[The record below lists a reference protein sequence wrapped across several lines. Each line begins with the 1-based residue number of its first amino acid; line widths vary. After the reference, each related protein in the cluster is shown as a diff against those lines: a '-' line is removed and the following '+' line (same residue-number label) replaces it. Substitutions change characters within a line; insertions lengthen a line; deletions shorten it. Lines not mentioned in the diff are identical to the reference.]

1 MLFSKNLK
9 LILLETF
16 ILLYLKD
23 AYVTAKP
30 TRNNGRCP
38 FNESEWKEA
47 ADKMFCQG
55 SDSYHCFLAEDG
67 VSVKESCIEKTLILN
82 GHCPFFTDEGYLH
95 WAPCN
100 GTACPNSSY
109 RSDEVYK
116 YRVCFGNTD
125 SPMIKDSELSDD
137 IDDSNASTYVI
148 GVVVFLVVVV
158 AVFLVIYF
166 KSGLCNKH
174 KQQDEDVENGV
185 NVLKRLNILYVL
197 GQLGNSVSTV
207 GKRIADKYANTHTS
221 KVRHLNYLDLDNK
234 FSDNTVYF
242 VDGWFGL
249 WNDNPCERSLVEEN
263 LKSILREKN
272 NYKNIKFVVGLR
284 SEVEHLYKHVFGEYG
299 VKFAPFETMRLD
311 VSSKQREQ
319 EIKKHLVTVQQKCH
333 DTDCECQALSAD
345 SLLLIDII
353 GTHLTLKLVDLDHS
367 QAAAIVEENEGP
379 VVAITA
385 HFESLKSKDKDLFD
399 CISYLVFNGFY
410 DEQNLRDEIAEVTS
424 TSKEKMRNRKLKKYT
439 KTIRSEDRSQLA
451 TMWSSKM
458 NNDVIETTTF
468 TVFWHNFLYICA
480 FHACYNSFPEKVMQY
495 CNIDAIL
502 QLVRPV
508 NHEPKSTYTVEA
520 DVNRISLFEKRI
532 KGTNLESHVKDHPL
546 LRYLEEYVEIT
557 N

>member
-1 MLFSKNLK
+1 M
-9 LILLETF
+9 
-16 ILLYLKD
+16 
-23 AYVTAKP
+23 A
-30 TRNNGRCP
+30 
-38 FNESEWKEA
+38 
-47 ADKMFCQG
+47 
-55 SDSYHCFLAEDG
+55 
-67 VSVKESCIEKTLILN
+67 
-82 GHCPFFTDEGYLH
+82 
-95 WAPCN
+95 
-100 GTACPNSSY
+100 
-109 RSDEVYK
+109 
-116 YRVCFGNTD
+116 
-125 SPMIKDSELSDD
+125 
-137 IDDSNASTYVI
+137 
-148 GVVVFLVVVV
+148 
-158 AVFLVIYF
+158 
-166 KSGLCNKH
+166 
-174 KQQDEDVENGV
+174 DEDVENGV

-480 FHACYNSFPEKVMQY
+480 FHACYNKSPDKVMQY

-546 LRYLEEYVEIT
+546 LRYLEEKK
-557 N
+557 

>member
-9 LILLETF
+9 LIILETY

-30 TRNNGRCP
+30 IRNNGRCP

-55 SDSYHCFLAEDG
+55 SDSYHCFLTEDG

-82 GHCPFFTDEGYLH
+82 GQCPIFTDEGYLH

-137 IDDSNASTYVI
+137 IDDSNASTYAIV
-148 GVVVFLVVVV
+148 GVVSLAVVV
-158 AVFLVIYF
+158 AVILVIYF

-174 KQQDEDVENGV
+174 QEQDEDVENGV

-221 KVRHLNYLDLDNK
+221 EVRHLNYLDLSTDYE

-249 WNDNPCERSLVEEN
+249 WNDNPCERSLVNEN
-263 LKSILREKN
+263 LKSILKVKN
-272 NYKNIKFVVGLR
+272 NEKNIKFVVGLR
-284 SEVEHLYKHVFGEYG
+284 SEVKHTYQHVFEENG
-299 VKFAPFETMRLD
+299 VKFATAETIRRD
-311 VSSKQREQ
+311 TSSKQREQ
-319 EIKKHLVTVQQKCH
+319 EIKKHLERVQRKCH
-333 DTDCECQALSAD
+333 GTDCKCQALSVNK
-345 SLLLIDII
+345 LLSIDYI
-353 GTHLTLKLVDLDHS
+353 GTHLTINLVDLDHS
-367 QAAAIVEENEGP
+367 QAAAMVDKDKGP
-379 VVAITA
+379 VVAMTE

-399 CISYLVFNGFY
+399 CIFYLVLNGFY
-410 DEQNLRDEIAEVTS
+410 DEQNLRDKIAEETS
-424 TSKEKMRNRKLKKYT
+424 TSTEKMRNKELGKYT

-458 NNDVIETTTF
+458 NREVIKTTTF
-468 TVFWHNFLYICA
+468 MVFWHNFLYICA

-502 QLVRPV
+502 QLVRPL
-508 NHEPKSTYTVEA
+508 NHKPKSTFTVEA

-546 LRYLEEYVEIT
+546 LRYLEEKK
-557 N
+557 

>member
-1 MLFSKNLK
+1 MLFSKSLK
-9 LILLETF
+9 LIILETY

-30 TRNNGRCP
+30 IRNNGRCP

-55 SDSYHCFLAEDG
+55 SDSYHCFLTEDG

-82 GHCPFFTDEGYLH
+82 GQCPIFTDEGYLH

-125 SPMIKDSELSDD
+125 SPMIKDSEMSDD
-137 IDDSNASTYVI
+137 IDDSNASTYAIV
-148 GVVVFLVVVV
+148 GVVSLAVVV
-158 AVFLVIYF
+158 AVILVIYF

-174 KQQDEDVENGV
+174 QEQDEDVENGV

-221 KVRHLNYLDLDNK
+221 EVRHLNYLDLSTDYE

-249 WNDNPCERSLVEEN
+249 WNDNPCERSLVNEN
-263 LKSILREKN
+263 LKSILKVKN
-272 NYKNIKFVVGLR
+272 NEKNIKFVVGLR
-284 SEVEHLYKHVFGEYG
+284 SEVKHSYQHVFEENG
-299 VKFAPFETMRLD
+299 VKFATAETIRRD
-311 VSSKQREQ
+311 TSSKQREQ
-319 EIKKHLVTVQQKCH
+319 EIKKHLERVQRKCH
-333 DTDCECQALSAD
+333 GTDCKCQALSVNK
-345 SLLLIDII
+345 LLSIDYI
-353 GTHLTLKLVDLDHS
+353 GTHLTINLVDLDHS
-367 QAAAIVEENEGP
+367 QAAAMVDKDKGP
-379 VVAITA
+379 VVAMTE

-399 CISYLVFNGFY
+399 CIFYLVLNGFY
-410 DEQNLRDEIAEVTS
+410 DEQNLRDKIAEETS
-424 TSKEKMRNRKLKKYT
+424 TSTEKMRNKELGKYT

-458 NNDVIETTTF
+458 NREVIKTTTF
-468 TVFWHNFLYICA
+468 MVFWHNFLYICA

-502 QLVRPV
+502 QLVRPL
-508 NHEPKSTYTVEA
+508 NHKPKSTFTIEA

-546 LRYLEEYVEIT
+546 LRYLEEKK
-557 N
+557 

>member
-1 MLFSKNLK
+1 M
-9 LILLETF
+9 
-16 ILLYLKD
+16 
-23 AYVTAKP
+23 AAKP
-30 TRNNGRCP
+30 TRNKGRCP

-47 ADKMFCQG
+47 ADEMLCQG
-55 SDSYHCFLAEDG
+55 SDSYHCFIAEDG

-95 WAPCN
+95 WVPCN

-137 IDDSNASTYVI
+137 IDDFNASTYAI
-148 GVVVFLVVVV
+148 GVVSLAVVV
-158 AVFLVIYF
+158 AVILVIYF

-174 KQQDEDVENGV
+174 QEQDEDVEYGV

-207 GKRIADKYANTHTS
+207 GKRIADGCAKTHTS
-221 KVRHLNYLDLDNK
+221 KVRYLNYLDLSADYE

-263 LKSILREKN
+263 LKSIIQEKN
-272 NYKNIKFVVGLR
+272 NNKNIKFVVGLR
-284 SEVEHLYKHVFGEYG
+284 SEVKHSYQHVFEKIG
-299 VKFAPFETMRLD
+299 VKFATAETIRRD
-311 VSSKQREQ
+311 TSSKQREQ
-319 EIKKHLVTVQQKCH
+319 EIRKRLVTVQQKCH
-333 DTDCECQALSAD
+333 DTDCECQTLSAD

-353 GTHLTLKLVDLDHS
+353 GAHLTLHLVDLDHS
-367 QAAAIVEENEGP
+367 LAAAMIDQERGP
-379 VVAITA
+379 VVAMTQQ
-385 HFESLKSKDKDLFD
+385 FESLKSKDKDLFD
-399 CISYLVFNGFY
+399 CIFYLVLNGFY
-410 DEQNLRDEIAEVTS
+410 DEQNLRHEIAEVTS
-424 TSKEKMRNRKLKKYT
+424 TSKEKMRNERLKKYT
-439 KTIRSEDRSQLA
+439 KTVRSEDRSQLA

-458 NNDVIETTTF
+458 NNDVIETTTCM
-468 TVFWHNFLYICA
+468 VFWHNFLYICA
-480 FHACYNSFPEKVMQY
+480 FHACYNSSPDKVMQY

-502 QLVRPV
+502 QLIRPL
-508 NHEPKSTYTVEA
+508 NHEPKSTFTVEA

-532 KGTNLESHVKDHPL
+532 KGTNIESHVKDHPL
-546 LRYLEEYVEIT
+546 LRYLEERK
-557 N
+557 

>member
-9 LILLETF
+9 LFILEIY

-23 AYVTAKP
+23 SHVTAKP
-30 TRNNGRCP
+30 TRYNGRCP

-82 GHCPFFTDEGYLH
+82 GQCPIFTDEGYLH

-137 IDDSNASTYVI
+137 IDDSNASTYAIV
-148 GVVVFLVVVV
+148 GVVSLAVVV
-158 AVFLVIYF
+158 AVILVIYF

-174 KQQDEDVENGV
+174 QEQDEDVENGV

-221 KVRHLNYLDLDNK
+221 EVRHLNYLDLSTDYE

-249 WNDNPCERSLVEEN
+249 WNDNPCERSLVNEN
-263 LKSILREKN
+263 LKSILKEKN
-272 NYKNIKFVVGLR
+272 NEKNIKFVVGLR
-284 SEVEHLYKHVFGEYG
+284 SEVKHSYQHVFEENG
-299 VKFAPFETMRLD
+299 VKFATAETIRRD
-311 VSSKQREQ
+311 TSSKQREQ
-319 EIKKHLVTVQQKCH
+319 EIKKHLERVQRKCH
-333 DTDCECQALSAD
+333 GTDCKCQALSVNK
-345 SLLLIDII
+345 LLSIDYI
-353 GTHLTLKLVDLDHS
+353 GTHLTIRLVDLDHS
-367 QAAAIVEENEGP
+367 QAAAMVDEDKGP
-379 VVAITA
+379 VVAMTQ

-399 CISYLVFNGFY
+399 CIFYLVLNGFY
-410 DEQNLRDEIAEVTS
+410 DEQNLRDEIAEKTS
-424 TSKEKMRNRKLKKYT
+424 TSTEKMRNEELGKYT
-439 KTIRSEDRSQLA
+439 KTICSKDKSQLA

-458 NNDVIETTTF
+458 NKEVIKTTTF

-480 FHACYNSFPEKVMQY
+480 FHACYNKSPDKVMQY

-508 NHEPKSTYTVEA
+508 NHEPKSTFTVEA

-532 KGTNLESHVKDHPL
+532 KGTSLESHVKDHPL
-546 LRYLEEYVEIT
+546 LRYLEEKK
-557 N
+557 